1 MARIAAII
9 VLVLVSAATSV
20 LAQDS
25 REVAMRT
32 APERAFVLS
41 QMRLFLGSVQVIA
54 SALAEGDMKAVAEQ
68 AAARG
73 RKGTPLSTIPPG
85 MKAKETPAWT
95 AMMGG
100 ARAGFDDIAASAK
113 DPSATPL
120 KLMGMLGD
128 TMKNCVACHQA
139 YRLAVE

>member
-9 VLVLVSAATSV
+9 VLALVSVATPAV
-20 LAQDS
+20 AEDS
-25 REVAMRT
+25 REVAVRT
-32 APERAFVLS
+32 APQRGFILN
-41 QMRLFLGSVQVIA
+41 QMRLFLGSVQVIV

-73 RKGTPLSTIPPG
+73 RKGTPLSAIPPG
-85 MKAKETPAWT
+85 MKANETPAWL

-100 ARAGFDDIAASAK
+100 ARAGFDDIAASAT

-139 YRLAVE
+139 YRFAVE